1 VAKYT
6 VQFPEDLDKLLERL
20 SAEEHTSK
28 EDVIRRAL
36 ALYNFVQ
43 QEAVTKKRK
52 LSITDDQNTVLK
64 DIVFD

>member
-1 VAKYT
+1 MAKYT